1 MLDDDADDVVKY
13 LRTTCRMFSDTSIV
27 LVTNKKVVIRC
38 PDDIEA
44 RGLLRTLR
52 HEGYCAF
59 MKKGLNTD
67 RYYVAVY

>member
-1 MLDDDADDVVKY
+1 MLADALPMLKNT
-13 LRTTCRMFSDTSIV
+13 LKMFSDTSIV
-27 LVTNKKVVIRC
+27 LVTKMKIVIRC

-52 HEGYCAF
+52 HEGYCVF
-59 MKKGLNTD
+59 MKKGLTTD

>member
-1 MLDDDADDVVKY
+1 MHDDELRMLKNT
-13 LRTTCRMFSDTSIV
+13 LQMFLDTSIV
-27 LVTNKKVVIRC
+27 LETNKKIVIRC

-52 HEGYCAF
+52 HEGHCVF
-59 MKKGLNTD
+59 MKKGLKTD

>member
-1 MLDDDADDVVKY
+1 MLADE
-13 LRTTCRMFSDTSIV
+13 LRMLKTTLKMFQDTSIV
-27 LVTNKKVVIRC
+27 LETNKKIVIRC

>member
-1 MLDDDADDVVKY
+1 MPSNYLVKY
-13 LRTTCRMFSDTSIV
+13 LRTTCSMFQDTSIV
-27 LVTNKKVVIRC
+27 LETNKKVVVRC

-52 HEGYCAF
+52 REGYCAS
-59 MKKGLNTD
+59 MKKGLKTD

>member
-1 MLDDDADDVVKY
+1 MREDDFIKCI
-13 LRTTCRMFSDTSIV
+13 RTICRMFQDTSIV
-27 LVTNKKVVIRC
+27 LVTNKKIVVRC

-59 MKKGLNTD
+59 MKKGLSTD

>member
-1 MLDDDADDVVKY
+1 MLADE
-13 LRTTCRMFSDTSIV
+13 LRMLKNTLQMFLDTSIV
-27 LVTNKKVVIRC
+27 LETNKKVVLQC

-52 HEGYCAF
+52 RYGYCVF
-59 MKKGLNTD
+59 MKKGLKTD